1 MKLRPASP
9 RNEILATL
17 GRFRPAL
24 RSVALFTAVINLLML
39 APSLY
44 MLQVYDRVLGSGNHM
59 TLLMLT
65 LMVLGLY
72 LLLGVLVWVRSLV
85 VIRRGGQLVMQLN
98 QRIYYASFRACL
110 ERVEQAVGQALHDL
124 TSLRLF
130 ITSTGVFCFFN

>member
-44 MLQVYDRVLGSGNHM
+44 MLQVYDRVLGSGNEM

-72 LLLGVLVWVRSLV
+72 LLLGALEWVRSLV
-85 VIRRGGQLVMQLN
+85 VIRLGGSTCN
-98 QRIYYASFRACL
+98 S
-110 ERVEQAVGQALHDL
+110 
-124 TSLRLF
+124 TSV
-130 ITSTGVFCFFN
+130 STTLPSAPAWSAANRPPGRR

>member
-44 MLQVYDRVLGSGNHM
+44 MLQVYDRVLGPA
-59 TLLMLT
+59 TT
-65 LMVLGLY
+65 
-72 LLLGVLVWVRSLV
+72 
-85 VIRRGGQLVMQLN
+85 
-98 QRIYYASFRACL
+98 
-110 ERVEQAVGQALHDL
+110 
-124 TSLRLF
+124 
-130 ITSTGVFCFFN
+130 

>member
-24 RSVALFTAVINLLML
+24 RSVAPFSAVINLLML

-44 MLQVYDRVLGSGNHM
+44 MLQVYDRVLAPFNEV

-65 LMVLGLY
+65 LMALGVFV
-72 LLLGVLVWVRSLV
+72 LLGALEWVRSLSGP
-85 VIRRGGQLVMQLN
+85 RRRPLDGQL
-98 QRIYYASFRACL
+98 QRAHLR
-110 ERVEQAVGQALHDL
+110 
-124 TSLRLF
+124 RLF
-130 ITSTGVFCFFN
+130 RTPTCEPAARPSARR